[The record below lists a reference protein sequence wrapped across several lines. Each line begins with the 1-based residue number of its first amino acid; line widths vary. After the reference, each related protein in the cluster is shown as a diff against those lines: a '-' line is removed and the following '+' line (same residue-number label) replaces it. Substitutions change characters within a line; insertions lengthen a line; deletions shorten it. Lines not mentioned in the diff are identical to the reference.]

1 MIDKL
6 LFFTNQ
12 EILISA
18 MYIFILFASMYVSL
32 KHNVQPVL
40 TLLLLFAISMIYL
53 AVTSLVEAGFS
64 HYFPGSESPDALLIF
79 PGVFGIIITIKIMK
93 EIFRIQYVVLDKILV
108 ILFIFFALFQINEFV
123 FDSSLLASLEYKK
136 SITSSIGI
144 MQFSPLQ
151 YSASVF
157 PELMFKDP
165 ITYLLLITFSVS
177 ALFLYISSK
186 IKYPGNNLLFATIT
200 LMAFLFIILFKTFPF
215 ESPLLNDRMM
225 GLNVIQW
232 GLTLTIVLMTAFLLA
247 RENNTGRHKRE
258 IMFKPPGEYRM
269 LVIYLI
275 ISLISLQTASLL
287 NGLYIKLLF
296 TGYFILTSYIIFYFM
311 KKIERHYI
319 KFGTVSII
327 ILIFVFFLMAQIPS
341 NEQTEADNTEI
352 ALK

>member
-1 MIDKL
+1 
-6 LFFTNQ
+6 
-12 EILISA
+12 
-18 MYIFILFASMYVSL
+18 
-32 KHNVQPVL
+32 
-40 TLLLLFAISMIYL
+40 
-53 AVTSLVEAGFS
+53 
-64 HYFPGSESPDALLIF
+64 
-79 PGVFGIIITIKIMK
+79 
-93 EIFRIQYVVLDKILV
+93 
-108 ILFIFFALFQINEFV
+108 
-123 FDSSLLASLEYKK
+123 
-136 SITSSIGI
+136 
-144 MQFSPLQ
+144 
-151 YSASVF
+151 
-157 PELMFKDP
+157 
-165 ITYLLLITFSVS
+165 
-177 ALFLYISSK
+177 
-186 IKYPGNNLLFATIT
+186 
-200 LMAFLFIILFKTFPF
+200 MAFLFIILFKTFPF

>member
-1 MIDKL
+1 MIDRL
-6 LFFTNQ
+6 LLFTNQ

-40 TLLLLFAISMIYL
+40 TLLLLFAISVIYL
-53 AVTSLVEAGFS
+53 SVTSIVETSFS
-64 HYFPGSESPDALLIF
+64 HYFPGTESPDGLLIF

-93 EIFRIQYVVLDKILV
+93 GIFRMPYVVLDKILF
-108 ILFIFFALFQINEFV
+108 ILFIFFALFQINEFLY
-123 FDSSLLASLEYKK
+123 DSSLLASLGYKK
-136 SITSSIGI
+136 SIAAGIGI

-157 PELMFKDP
+157 PELMLKDP
-165 ITYLLLITFSVS
+165 ISYLLLATFSVS
-177 ALFLYISSK
+177 ILFLYISSR
-186 IKYPGNNLLFATIT
+186 IKYPGNNLLFAMIS
-200 LMAFLFIILFKTFPF
+200 LMAFLFIILFKSFPF
-215 ESPLLNDRMM
+215 ESPVLIDRMM

-232 GLTLTIVLMTAFLLA
+232 GLTLMIVLMTAFLIA

-275 ISLISLQTASLL
+275 VSLISLQTASLL
-287 NGLYIKLLF
+287 DGIYIKLLF

-319 KFGTVSII
+319 KYGTVSII
-327 ILIFVFFLMAQIPS
+327 ILIFVFFLMAQIRS
-341 NEQTEADNTEI
+341 NEQTEVDNTEI
-352 ALK
+352 ALH